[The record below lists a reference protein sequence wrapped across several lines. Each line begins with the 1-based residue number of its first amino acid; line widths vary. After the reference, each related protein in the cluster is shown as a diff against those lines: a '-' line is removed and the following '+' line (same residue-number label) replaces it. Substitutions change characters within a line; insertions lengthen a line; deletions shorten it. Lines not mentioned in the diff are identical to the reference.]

1 MCSRYWSSSF
11 FPCGDDVG
19 LGGFCIFLP
28 LSAGDCIITLCNL
41 QGVIR
46 RFRCYVLQMG
56 CYTARCIN
64 NSWALPLKM
73 QTSFLQKQI
82 EVTPQT
88 VGLQTPE
95 FRVLPNSVFLGLV
108 LVRSK

>member
-1 MCSRYWSSSF
+1 MRGEYCLRRMCSRYWSSSF

-41 QGVIR
+41 QGVIQR
-46 RFRCYVLQMG
+46 NCCYVLHLG

-64 NSWALPLKM
+64 SSWLAGDNYFIGK
-73 QTSFLQKQI
+73 I
-82 EVTPQT
+82 I
-88 VGLQTPE
+88 
-95 FRVLPNSVFLGLV
+95 
-108 LVRSK
+108 